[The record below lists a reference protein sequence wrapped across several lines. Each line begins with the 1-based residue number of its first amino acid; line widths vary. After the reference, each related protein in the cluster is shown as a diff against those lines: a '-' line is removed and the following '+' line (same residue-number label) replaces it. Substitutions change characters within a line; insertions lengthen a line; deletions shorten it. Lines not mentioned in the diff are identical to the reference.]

1 MISVL
6 IPTFNTDV
14 SPLVDFLLRH
24 HDFSSFKMEII
35 IWDDGSDI
43 ISLGHWYN
51 ENISFFTSPVN
62 MGRSKTRELLAEKA
76 KYPYL
81 LFLDADV
88 FPVSTLF
95 LAKYL
100 QHASED
106 SVLVGGIRYESKK
119 PENKRYFRWFYG
131 KAREEISVEN
141 RLKKPY
147 NHFMTGNFLVPKSI
161 FSQFPLH
168 DVITGYGHEDTFLG
182 YKFQQAGIPIRHI
195 DNSVFHLGLEENEF
209 FFAKSKEAVF
219 SLWRLKQLG
228 YSVPSKLINGYNV
241 LEKMNL
247 VTCFAVFYPFFES
260 RFIKNYIFSGN
271 IFSLFFFDIYRLLY
285 FCKLSLKRGK

>member
-14 SPLVDFLLRH
+14 SPLVDFLLSKN
-24 HDFSSFKMEII
+24 DFSSFKMEII
-35 IWDDGSDI
+35 IWDDASNIDI
-43 ISLGHWYN
+43 LGLSHN
-51 ENISFFTSPVN
+51 ENISFFRSPAN
-62 MGRSKTRELLAEKA
+62 MGRSKTRELLVEKA
-76 KYPYL
+76 KYSYL

-88 FPVSTLF
+88 LPVSTLF
-95 LAKYL
+95 LAQYL

-119 PENKRYFRWFYG
+119 PESNRYFRWFYG
-131 KAREEISVEN
+131 KTREEISVKN

-147 NHFMTGNFLVPKSI
+147 DHFMTGNFLVPKSI
-161 FSQFPLH
+161 FLQFPLH
-168 DVITGYGHEDTFLG
+168 DVITGYGHEDTLLG

-195 DNSVFHLGLEENEF
+195 DNPVFHLGLEENEV

-219 SLWRLKQLG
+219 SLLRLKQLG
-228 YSVPSKLINGYNV
+228 YTVPSKLIRGYNL
-241 LEKMNL
+241 LEKLNL
-247 VTCFAVFYPFFES
+247 VASSAVFYPVFES

-271 IFSLFFFDIYRLLY
+271 IFSLFFFDLSRLLY
-285 FCKLSLKRGK
+285 FCTLSLKRGK

>member
-1 MISVL
+1 VISVL

-35 IWDDGSDI
+35 IWDDASNI
-43 ISLGHWYN
+43 ASLGQWDY
-51 ENISFFTSPVN
+51 ENISFFTSPLN

-76 KYPYL
+76 KYSYL

-88 FPVSTLF
+88 LPVSTLF
-95 LAKYL
+95 LAQYL

-119 PENKRYFRWFYG
+119 PESKRYFRWFYG

-141 RLKKPY
+141 RIKNPY

-161 FSQFPLH
+161 FLQFPLH
-168 DVITGYGHEDTFLG
+168 DVITGYGHEDTLLG
-182 YKFQQAGIPIRHI
+182 YKFQQAGIQIRHI
-195 DNSVFHLGLEENEF
+195 DNPVFHLGLEENEI

-219 SLWRLKQLG
+219 SLLRLKQLG
-228 YSVPSKLINGYNV
+228 YTVPSKLISGYNL
-241 LEKMNL
+241 LEKLNL
-247 VTCFAVFYPFFES
+247 VASCAVFYPVFES

-271 IFSLFFFDIYRLLY
+271 IFSLFFFDLSRLLY
-285 FCKLSLKRGK
+285 FCTLSLKRGK

>member
-1 MISVL
+1 VISVL

-35 IWDDGSDI
+35 IWDDASNI
-43 ISLGHWYN
+43 ASLGQWDY
-51 ENISFFTSPVN
+51 ENISFFTSPLN

-76 KYPYL
+76 KYSYL

-88 FPVSTLF
+88 LPVSTLF
-95 LAKYL
+95 LAQYL

-119 PENKRYFRWFYG
+119 PESKRYFRWFYG

-141 RLKKPY
+141 RLNNPY

-161 FSQFPLH
+161 FLQFPLH
-168 DVITGYGHEDTFLG
+168 DVITGYGHEDTLLG

-195 DNSVFHLGLEENEF
+195 YNPVFHLGLEENEI

-219 SLWRLKQLG
+219 SLLRLKQLG
-228 YSVPSKLINGYNV
+228 YTVPSKLISGYNL
-241 LEKMNL
+241 LEKLNL
-247 VTCFAVFYPFFES
+247 VTSCAVFYPVFES

-271 IFSLFFFDIYRLLY
+271 IFSLFFFDLSRLLY

>member
-1 MISVL
+1 VISVL

-14 SPLVDFLLRH
+14 SPLVDFLLRQN
-24 HDFSSFKMEII
+24 DFSSFKMEII
-35 IWDDGSDI
+35 IWDDASNI
-43 ISLGHWYN
+43 ASLGQWDN
-51 ENISFFTSPVN
+51 ENISLFKSPVN

-95 LAKYL
+95 LAQYL

-106 SVLVGGIRYESKK
+106 SVLVGGIRYENEK
-119 PENKRYFRWFYG
+119 PESKRYFRWFYG

-141 RLKKPY
+141 RLKKTY

-161 FSQFPLH
+161 FLQFPLH
-168 DVITGYGHEDTFLG
+168 DVITGYGHEDTLLG
-182 YKFQQAGIPIRHI
+182 YKFQQTGIPIRHI
-195 DNSVFHLGLEENEF
+195 DNPVFHLGLEENEV
-209 FFAKSKEAVF
+209 FFAKSKEAVL
-219 SLWRLKQLG
+219 SLLRLKQLG
-228 YSVPSKLINGYNV
+228 YTVPSKLISGYNL
-241 LEKMNL
+241 LEKLNL
-247 VTCFAVFYPFFES
+247 VTSCAVFYPVFES

-271 IFSLFFFDIYRLLY
+271 IFSLFFFDLTRLFY
-285 FCKLSLKRGK
+285 FCRLSLKRGK

>member
-1 MISVL
+1 
-6 IPTFNTDV
+6 
-14 SPLVDFLLRH
+14 
-24 HDFSSFKMEII
+24 MEII
-35 IWDDGSDI
+35 IWDDASNI
-43 ISLGHWYN
+43 AYLGQWDN
-51 ENISFFTSPVN
+51 ENISFFTSPLN

-76 KYPYL
+76 KYSFL

-88 FPVSTLF
+88 LPVSTLF
-95 LAKYL
+95 LAQYL

-106 SVLVGGIRYESKK
+106 SILVGGIKYESKK
-119 PENKRYFRWFYG
+119 PESNRYFRWFYG

-168 DVITGYGHEDTFLG
+168 DVITGYGHEDTLLG

-195 DNSVFHLGLEENEF
+195 DNPVFHLGLEENEV

-219 SLWRLKQLG
+219 SLLRLKQLG
-228 YSVPSKLINGYNV
+228 YTVPSKLISGYNL
-241 LEKMNL
+241 LEKLNL
-247 VTCFAVFYPFFES
+247 VTSCAVFYPVFES

-271 IFSLFFFDIYRLLY
+271 IFSLFFFDLSRLLY

>member
-35 IWDDGSDI
+35 IWDDASNITSFGQWDSEI
-43 ISLGHWYN
+43 
-51 ENISFFTSPVN
+51 ISFFRSPVN
-62 MGRSKTRELLAEKA
+62 MGRSMTRELLAEKA

-95 LAKYL
+95 LAKFL

-106 SVLVGGIRYESKK
+106 SVLVGGIKYENEE
-119 PENKRYFRWFYG
+119 PESNRYFRWFYG

-161 FSQFPLH
+161 FLQFPLH
-168 DVITGYGHEDTFLG
+168 DIITNYGHEDTLLG
-182 YKFQQAGIPIRHI
+182 YKFQQAGIPIKHI
-195 DNSVFHLGLEENEF
+195 DNPVFHLGLEENEV
-209 FFAKSKEAVF
+209 FFAKSKEAVS

-228 YSVPSKLINGYNV
+228 FTIPSKLTSGYNL
-241 LEKMNL
+241 LERMNL
-247 VTCFAVFYPFFES
+247 VTFCAVFYPVFES
-260 RFIKNYIFSGN
+260 RLLKNYIFLGN
-271 IFSLFFFDIYRLLY
+271 IFSLFFFDLTRLFY
-285 FCKLSLKRGK
+285 FCTLSLKRGK

>member
-1 MISVL
+1 
-6 IPTFNTDV
+6 
-14 SPLVDFLLRH
+14 
-24 HDFSSFKMEII
+24 MEII
-35 IWDDGSDI
+35 IWDDASNI
-43 ISLGHWYN
+43 AYLGQWDN
-51 ENISFFTSPVN
+51 ENISFFTSPLN

-76 KYPYL
+76 KYSFL

-88 FPVSTLF
+88 LPVSTLF
-95 LAKYL
+95 LAQYL

-106 SVLVGGIRYESKK
+106 SILVGGIKYESKK
-119 PENKRYFRWFYG
+119 PESNRYFRWFYG

-168 DVITGYGHEDTFLG
+168 DVIIGYGHEDTLLG
-182 YKFQQAGIPIRHI
+182 YKFQQAGVPIRHI
-195 DNSVFHLGLEENEF
+195 DNPVFHLGLEENEV

-219 SLWRLKQLG
+219 SLLRLKQLG
-228 YSVPSKLINGYNV
+228 YTVPSKLISGYNL
-241 LEKMNL
+241 LEKLNL
-247 VTCFAVFYPFFES
+247 VTSCAVFYPVFES

-271 IFSLFFFDIYRLLY
+271 IFSLFFFDLSRLLY

>member
-14 SPLVDFLLRH
+14 SPLVDFLLGQN
-24 HDFSSFKMEII
+24 DFSSFKMEII
-35 IWDDGSDI
+35 IWDDASNIASFGQRD
-43 ISLGHWYN
+43 N
-51 ENISFFTSPVN
+51 EIISFFKSPVN
-62 MGRSKTRELLAEKA
+62 MGRSITRELLAEKA

-106 SVLVGGIRYESKK
+106 SVLVGGIKYESKK
-119 PENKRYFRWFYG
+119 PESNRYFRWFYG
-131 KAREEISVEN
+131 KAREEISVGK

-147 NHFMTGNFLVPKSI
+147 DHFMTGNFLVPKSI
-161 FSQFPLH
+161 FLQFPLH
-168 DVITGYGHEDTFLG
+168 DVITCYGHEDTLLG
-182 YKFQQAGIPIRHI
+182 YKFQQAGIPIKHI
-195 DNSVFHLGLEENEF
+195 DNPVFHLGLEENEV
-209 FFAKSKEAVF
+209 FFAKSKEAVS
-219 SLWRLKQLG
+219 SLLRLKQLG
-228 YSVPSKLINGYNV
+228 FTIPSKLINGYNL
-241 LEKMNL
+241 LERMNL
-247 VTCFAVFYPFFES
+247 VTFCSVFYPLFES

-271 IFSLFFFDIYRLLY
+271 IFSLFFFDLSRLLY
-285 FCKLSLKRGK
+285 FCTLSLKRGK

>member
-14 SPLVDFLLRH
+14 SPLVDFLLKH

-35 IWDDGSDI
+35 IWNDASNI
-43 ISLGHWYN
+43 VSLGQWDN
-51 ENISFFTSPVN
+51 ENISFFKSPVN
-62 MGRSKTRELLAEKA
+62 MGRSKTRELLAERS

-95 LAKYL
+95 LAQYL

-119 PENKRYFRWFYG
+119 PESNRYFRWFYG

-141 RLKKPY
+141 RLKNPY

-161 FSQFPLH
+161 FLQFPLH
-168 DVITGYGHEDTFLG
+168 DVITGYGHEDTLLG

-195 DNSVFHLGLEENEF
+195 DNPVFHLGLEENDV
-209 FFAKSKEAVF
+209 FFAKSKEAVS
-219 SLWRLKQLG
+219 SLLRLKQVG
-228 YSVPSKLINGYNV
+228 FTIPSKLLSGYNL
-241 LEKMNL
+241 LERMNL
-247 VTCFAVFYPFFES
+247 VTFCAVFYPVFES
-260 RFIKNYIFSGN
+260 RILKNYIFSGN
-271 IFSLFFFDIYRLLY
+271 IFSLFFFDLSRLLY
-285 FCKLSLKRGK
+285 FCTLSLKRGK

>member
-1 MISVL
+1 MLSVL

-14 SPLVDFLLRH
+14 SPLVDFLLGH

-35 IWDDGSDI
+35 IWDDASNIAFLDQ
-43 ISLGHWYN
+43 WDN
-51 ENISFFTSPVN
+51 ENISFFKSPVN
-62 MGRSKTRELLAEKA
+62 KGRSKTRELLAEKA
-76 KYPYL
+76 KFPYL

-88 FPVSTLF
+88 FPVSTLI

-100 QHASED
+100 KHASED
-106 SVLVGGIRYESKK
+106 SVLVGGIKYESKK
-119 PENKRYFRWFYG
+119 PESNRYFRWFYG

-141 RLKKPY
+141 RLKNPY

-161 FSQFPLH
+161 FLQFPLH
-168 DVITGYGHEDTFLG
+168 DVITGYGHEDTLLG

-195 DNSVFHLGLEENEF
+195 DNPVFHLGLEENEV
-209 FFAKSKEAVF
+209 FFAKSKEAVS
-219 SLWRLKQLG
+219 SLLRLKQLG
-228 YSVPSKLINGYNV
+228 YTIPSKLISGYNL

-247 VTCFAVFYPFFES
+247 VTFFAVFYPVFKS

-271 IFSLFFFDIYRLLY
+271 IFSLFFFDLARLFY
-285 FCKLSLKRGK
+285 FCTLSLKRGK